1 MKHLKLALDCG
12 KMRAVMFREGLYGGS
27 AMTEYV
33 TAAAAAERL
42 GVSRITVWRWVRDGR
57 FEGVRRKGLSKNS
70 ANLIPVDSVQKVADQ
85 LGYKPG
91 DKVLER

>member
-1 MKHLKLALDCG
+1 
-12 KMRAVMFREGLYGGS
+12 
-27 AMTEYV
+27 MTKYV

-42 GVSRITVWRWVRDGR
+42 GVSRITVWRWVRAGR

-70 ANLIPVDSVQKVADQ
+70 ANLIPVESVQKLADE

-91 DKVLER
+91 DVVLDR

>member
-1 MKHLKLALDCG
+1 MKHLKLALLWC
-12 KMRAVMFREGLYGGS
+12 KMRSIMYREGLYGGS

-57 FEGVRRKGLSKNS
+57 FEGVRRKGLSKNR
-70 ANLIPVDSVQKVADQ
+70 ANLIPVESVQKVADQ

>member
-1 MKHLKLALDCG
+1 
-12 KMRAVMFREGLYGGS
+12 MRASMFREGLYGGS

-42 GVSRITVWRWVRDGR
+42 GVSRITVWRWIRDGR

-70 ANLIPVDSVQKVADQ
+70 ANLIPVESVQKVADQ

-91 DKVLER
+91 DVVLDR